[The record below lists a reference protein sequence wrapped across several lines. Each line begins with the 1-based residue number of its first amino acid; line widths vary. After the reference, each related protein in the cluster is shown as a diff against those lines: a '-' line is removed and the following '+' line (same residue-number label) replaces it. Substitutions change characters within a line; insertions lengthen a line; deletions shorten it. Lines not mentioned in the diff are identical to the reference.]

1 MAIKSSGILSLESNI
16 VNEFGG
22 ARPHS
27 LSEYY
32 KGGALV
38 TVSSLNANIPTSG
51 PISFSN
57 FYNSSRFFSAS
68 ISVSGRN
75 TTTFAQNAIAQE
87 VGLQPNVNGSWQK
100 YFYRTFKGFYVS
112 DRGIGTTIT
121 TPNMTIKIRGDEDE
135 DKFSGNEN
143 TGIRNPGL
151 ELVYRSAQFSTAT
164 TEASY
169 RGSGQSTDD
178 NSGNLTVSVIGGTYT
193 ANKVGYYTY
202 RWVADIYSESI
213 SQAPVNIFQA
223 DSFTSSSFGV
233 TTTSA
238 ITGSGWG

>member
-1 MAIKSSGILSLESNI
+1 MAIKSSGSLGLEADI

-57 FYNSSRFFSAS
+57 FYNSSRFFTASA
-68 ISVSGRN
+68 SVSGRN
-75 TTTFAQNAIAQE
+75 TNTFAQDAINQE
-87 VGLQPNVNGSWQK
+87 AGLQPGISGSWQK
-100 YFYRTFKGFYVS
+100 YFYKTFQGFYVS
-112 DRGIGTTIT
+112 SIGTTIT
-121 TPNMTIKIRGDEDE
+121 TPNMTITIRGDEDE
-135 DKFSGNEN
+135 DKLSSDEN
-143 TGIRNPGL
+143 TGIRNPGV
-151 ELVYRSAQFSTAT
+151 ELVYRSAQFATAT
-164 TEASY
+164 IAASY

-178 NSGNLTVSVIGGTYT
+178 DSGNLAVSVTGGSYT

-202 RWVADIYSESI
+202 RWVADVYSEDI
-213 SQAPVNIFQA
+213 GQAPVNLFQA
-223 DSFTSSSFGV
+223 DSFTASSFGV
-233 TTTSA
+233 TS
-238 ITGSGWG
+238 TGLNIGNGWG